1 MNMLEI
7 KGLRKRFGSIEVLK
21 GIDLSLGKGEV
32 LSIIGSSGGGKTTLL
47 RCMNFLETADSGE
60 IMVNGK
66 SVYQASEGEKPVVT
80 PEAQLSFGLVFQQ
93 FNLFPQYSVLENLML
108 APKLRAKRKSTT
120 GKRESIEEIRARA
133 EELLAT
139 VGLTDKAD
147 AYPCQLS
154 GGQQQRVAIARALM
168 LSPDILCFDEPTSA
182 LDPELTGEVLRVI
195 RSLKDSERTM
205 IIVTHEMEFARHVSD
220 KVIFIADGVIAEEGT
235 PEEIFDHPQ
244 SEKLQAFLS
253 HSQKE

>member
-154 GGQQQRVAIARALM
+154 GGQQ
-168 LSPDILCFDEPTSA
+168 
-182 LDPELTGEVLRVI
+182 
-195 RSLKDSERTM
+195 
-205 IIVTHEMEFARHVSD
+205 
-220 KVIFIADGVIAEEGT
+220 
-235 PEEIFDHPQ
+235 
-244 SEKLQAFLS
+244 
-253 HSQKE
+253 